1 MSIATTTKVV
11 NTKIDF
17 KSRKYQLFKKG
28 GATMTNIEI
37 RNALKKK
44 RMFNYELAELLGV
57 TEWTLSR
64 KLRKELP
71 PDEKQKILDIIEKV
85 G

>member
-1 MSIATTTKVV
+1 MA
-11 NTKIDF
+11 N
-17 KSRKYQLFKKG
+17 L
-28 GATMTNIEI
+28 EI
-37 RNALKKK
+37 RQELKKR
-44 RMFNYELAELLGV
+44 RMFNYELAELLGI

-71 PDEKQKILDIIEKV
+71 DNEKQQILQIIKEKWK

>member
-1 MSIATTTKVV
+1 MA
-11 NTKIDF
+11 
-17 KSRKYQLFKKG
+17 
-28 GATMTNIEI
+28 NIEI

-71 PDEKQKILDIIEKV
+71 PEEKQKILDIIEKDGDKKCHYIKV
-85 G
+85 MLKPKARQALKN

>member
-17 KSRKYQLFKKG
+17 KSIKYQFKKG
-28 GATMTNIEI
+28 GAIMANIEI
-37 RNALKKK
+37 RNALKEK

-57 TEWTLSR
+57 T
-64 KLRKELP
+64 
-71 PDEKQKILDIIEKV
+71 
-85 G
+85 

>member
-17 KSRKYQLFKKG
+17 KSIKYQLKKG
-28 GATMTNIEI
+28 GAIMANIEI
-37 RNALKKK
+37 RNALKEK
-44 RMFNYELAELLGV
+44 RMYNYELAELLGV

-71 PDEKQKILDIIEKV
+71 PDEKQKILEIIAKV

>member
-17 KSRKYQLFKKG
+17 KSIKYQLFKKG
-28 GATMTNIEI
+28 GAIMTNIEI

-71 PDEKQKILDIIEKV
+71 PEEKQKILDIIEKA

>member
-1 MSIATTTKVV
+1 MSIATTTTVV
-11 NTKIDF
+11 KIQIDF
-17 KSRKYQLFKKG
+17 KSIKVNFRKG
-28 GATMTNIEI
+28 GAIMANIEI

-44 RMFNYELAELLGV
+44 KLFNYELADMLGI

-71 PDEKQKILDIIEKV
+71 QDEKQKILEVIEKAR
-85 G
+85 

>member
-1 MSIATTTKVV
+1 MA
-11 NTKIDF
+11 
-17 KSRKYQLFKKG
+17 
-28 GATMTNIEI
+28 NIEI

-64 KLRKELP
+64 KLRKELS